1 MQFSSVVLLQSDT
14 TIAQL
19 LVTSLSRSSF
29 SVRTVHSL
37 DDLRASMVKH
47 RTDVAIL
54 DLEVASLKALQRLCH
69 EFPHTSVVGTHR
81 LANEELWAAALRAG
95 AVDVCPADD
104 AKAVLAAA
112 LRNTVPLQKTA
123 A

>member
-1 MQFSSVVLLQSDT
+1 MQFSSVVLLQRDT
-14 TIAQL
+14 RIARSL
-19 LVTSLSRSSF
+19 ITSLSSAF
-29 SVRTVHSL
+29 VSVHAVHSL

-81 LANEELWAAALRAG
+81 LADEELWASALRAG

-112 LRNTVPLQKTA
+112 LRNTVPLHKA
-123 A
+123 AA